1 MHLTSPK
8 GASKSRVGYNT
19 RVQILKTSEHSPQ
32 ELITAISS
40 TLKAGGLVIYPT
52 ETTYGIGADATNQV
66 AVDTLLKYK
75 KRREGK
81 PLSVLVKNQEMAE
94 KYVELSKHAQTVYE
108 RFLPGPVTVVSQGKH
123 VLAKGV
129 ESEQGTLGIRIS
141 SLPFVMEFMKTYPH
155 PVTATGANAS
165 YKKRPYAIQDIF
177 DHLSE
182 RQKDLIDLVIDA
194 GELPHNE
201 PSTVIDTT
209 LDDIEVLRQGSLS
222 FTSSST
228 KITHST
234 DETIALGKSTIT
246 KYKNLLTYK
255 ALVFCLIGEMGAG
268 KTQFCKGIAEGLGIY
283 KVVSSPTFVLSKDY
297 PFEAEG
303 KETHFIHMDTW
314 RLFNDQE
321 FLELGFAGM
330 IDACN
335 VIAIEW
341 ADKVIDTLKQYSD
354 EAKIVWITF
363 EQGKDENERTLK
375 FSDEVPC

>member
-1 MHLTSPK
+1 MYFTSTE
-8 GASKSRVGYNT
+8 GASKSRVRYNT
-19 RVQILKTSEHSPQ
+19 RVQILKTSDYSPQ

-52 ETTYGIGADATNQV
+52 ETTYGIGADATNQT
-66 AVDTLLKYK
+66 AVDALLNYK

-81 PLSVLVKNQEMAE
+81 PLSVLVTNQEMAGQ
-94 KYVELSKHAQTVYE
+94 YVDLSKHARTVYE
-108 RFLPGPVTVVSQGKH
+108 RYLPGPVTVVSQGKH

-141 SLPFVMEFMKTYPH
+141 SHPLVMELMRVYPH

-165 YKKRPYAIQDIF
+165 YKKRPYSTQDIF
-177 DHLSE
+177 DHISD
-182 RQKDLIDLVIDA
+182 RQKKLIDLVIDA

-222 FTSSST
+222 FTTSST

-234 DETIALGKSTIT
+234 EETIALGKSTVM
-246 KYKNLLTYK
+246 KYKSLLTYK
-255 ALVFCLIGEMGAG
+255 ALVFCLIGEIGAG
-268 KTQFCKGIAEGLGIY
+268 KTQFCKGVAEGLGIH

-297 PFEAEG
+297 SFEAEG
-303 KETHFIHMDTW
+303 KMTHFIHMDTW
-314 RLFNDQE
+314 RLFKDQE
-321 FLELGFAGM
+321 FLDLGFAGM
-330 IDACN
+330 IDACD

-341 ADKVIDTLKQYSD
+341 ADKVINCIKQYGD

-363 EQGKDENERTLK
+363 EQTADEQERTVK
-375 FSDEVPC
+375 FSDEAPC